1 MKTYPTTP
9 YYDDYDETKNF
20 YRILFKPGRAVQ
32 ARELTQMQTL
42 IQGQIERFG
51 KNIFKEGSIVVPGEQ
66 VYDTRYKYVK
76 LVTSYNSVVADD
88 VIDSLVDK
96 IVIGQTTGVRALV
109 VNYVL
114 ATSTD
119 EPTIYVKYLNSG
131 TDGTTT
137 AFSSSE
143 VITTEDSATSI
154 QAIATSPTGTGTA
167 FSTTSGALFVKG
179 SFVYYPEQ
187 TLIVEKYSVPSNVI
201 IGFQI
206 TESVITSDDDETL
219 LDPAIETYNYFAPG
233 ADRYKISLALS
244 KRSFTPAET
253 DEANFVEIV
262 RVQDSEIIRQTVSS
276 NYNILND
283 TLARRTYDESG
294 DYTVTPYRVQL
305 KEHLRTTN
313 ANTQITVIDGMYTAG
328 EGGNSSLF
336 LNVVSPGKAYV
347 KGYEIDSIRT
357 KYVEQEKARDS
368 VSVTNSTIATTF
380 GNYILAT
387 NINSIPDLANLATLS
402 LYNQYTSVVASPAGT
417 KIGTAKIRSIEFD
430 SGTIGTATA
439 VYKLYLFDIIMES
452 GYSFTHDVKQLYYD
466 NASYE
471 DFTADIVPTNTA
483 LIGTVTASTLSNT
496 IVGVGTTFTTQ
507 LATGDYITIGTQSLR
522 IMDVASSYS
531 ANVTPRPSSNL
542 AGVTYSYQT
551 ATIQDSALN
560 SYIFPL
566 PYNVIKS
573 VDAAGTATTYT
584 SRRVYSRTLSGGNV
598 SITAGTDE
606 VFSGFST
613 DNYQLVVTSGGNA
626 GSFINLTS
634 SNVTRS
640 GSPTGKTLTITLH
653 PTYTSEDVIIVTTLQ
668 KSNSA
673 ADKKVKTLVS
683 AATIDYTTE
692 NTCTAATI
700 TLGKADIYQL
710 SSVKMSANAF
720 GTAYST
726 TNEVDITSRFIF
738 DNGQR
743 NTYYDV
749 GTIKIK
755 PEAAKPTGPIRITF
769 DYFTHGAGDYFSV
782 ESYNDIDYED
792 IPSFVSGGVT
802 YNLRDCLDF
811 RSRINDAGTA
821 FTGTGASVTEFL
833 DFENDVITD
842 YEYYLPRIDK
852 LVLDRSG
859 RIRVVKGVSSL
870 NPAEPPT
877 PSDAMVLYIHKQAA
891 YVFDIT
897 KDITIF
903 PVDNKRFTMRDI
915 GRIENRVKNLEYY
928 TTLSLAEKDTQIF
941 QIKDAQ
947 GFDRFKNGFIVDS
960 FTGHGIGDPTNID
973 YSVAIDYNKNEA
985 RPLCET
991 RFVKLGE
998 QATTLADR
1006 TANNYVLAGDLYTL
1020 PYTEEAFITN
1030 TKSSKTVNLNPFN
1043 VVLFSGQVTLDPPSD
1058 VWFNDKR
1065 VPDVY
1070 RDVQGNYDS
1079 LLADAKAKGTY
1090 GTVWGNWRDL
1100 RYGNSGNELVQQ
1112 QEGITYT
1119 ITETINTTVNN
1130 DIVVSK
1136 TVIPKMRDVVIKFNA
1151 EGMKPNTR
1159 LYAYFNSIDVTP
1171 YLNRTANAIS
1181 INEPDFYDNA
1191 YSTYEFIASPILTD
1205 ASGNASGYYS
1215 YIADIN
1221 NLNTGKYTFRLTDSA
1236 SNTVADQETFSETIF
1251 NSSGELRNIANEI
1264 VSTRNA
1270 RLDSTIVTQERTQ
1283 VIATSGGGGGGGGGG
1298 STDTNDTPVVP
1309 VVKNVV
1315 GGYITQVYVNAFG
1328 RQPDAAGLAYWEGK
1342 FADRGV
1348 TATTLSN
1355 MTVNATSPSGALSGS
1370 VSLNAA
1376 GQAVYGATI
1385 ALVAGGVSKNET
1397 APNGLLGQLTTPA
1410 PYGPGITT
1418 VQKPILSNLDAVKAI
1433 SATLVNGVANGAS
1446 VSAITARAILK

>member
-66 VYDTRYKYVK
+66 VYDTRYRYVK
-76 LVTSYNSVVADD
+76 LATNYNSVIGDD
-88 VIDSLVDK
+88 VIDGLVDL
-96 IVIGQTTGVRALV
+96 IVVGQTTGVKALV
-109 VNYVL
+109 VNYAF
-114 ATSTD
+114 ATDTD

-137 AFSSSE
+137 SFSSSE
-143 VITTEDSATSI
+143 VLITEDGLISI
-154 QAIATSPTGTGTA
+154 QAITTSPTGTGTA

-206 TESVITSDDDETL
+206 TESVVTSDDDESL

-233 ADRYKISLALS
+233 ADRYKIALRLS
-244 KRSFTPAET
+244 TRNFIPADT

-262 RVQDSEIIRQTVSS
+262 RVQDSAIIRQTVNS

-313 ANTQITVIDGMYTAG
+313 ANTQITVVDGMYTAG
-328 EGGNSSLF
+328 EGGNASLF
-336 LNVVSPGKAYV
+336 LNVIAPGKAYV

-357 KYVEQEKARDS
+357 KYVVQEKARDS

-380 GNYILAT
+380 GNYVFAT

-402 LYNQYTSVVASPAGT
+402 LYNRYTSVVASPAGS
-417 KIGTAKIRSIEFD
+417 KIGTAKIRSIEYE
-430 SGTIGTATA
+430 SGTVGTATA
-439 VYKLYLFDIIMES
+439 VYRIYLFDIVMDS

-471 DFTADIVPTNTA
+471 DFTADIVPTATT
-483 LIGTVTASTLSNT
+483 LIGTVTANSLSNT
-496 IVGVGTTFTTQ
+496 IVGVGTSFTSQ
-507 LATGDYITIGTQSLR
+507 LAAGDYITLGTQSLR
-522 IMDVASSYS
+522 IMDVASAYS
-531 ANVTPRPSSNL
+531 ANVTPKPSSNL

-551 ATIQDSALN
+551 ATIQDSAYN

-566 PYNVIKS
+566 PYSVIKS
-573 VDAAGTATTYT
+573 VDNSGTATTYT
-584 SRRVYSRTLSGGNV
+584 SRRVYSRSLSGGNV
-598 SITAGTDE
+598 SLTAGTDE

-613 DNYQLVVTSGGNA
+613 DNYQLVITSGGNA

-634 SNVTRS
+634 SNITRS
-640 GSPTGKTLTITLH
+640 GSPTGKTLTVTLH
-653 PTYTSEDVIIVTTLQ
+653 PTYSTEDVVIVTTLQ

-683 AATIDYTTE
+683 GATVDYTTE

-710 SSVKMSANAF
+710 SNVKMSANAF
-720 GTAYST
+720 GTAYYST
-726 TNEVDITSRFIF
+726 GEIDITDRFIF

-755 PEAAKPTGPIRITF
+755 PGAAKPTGPIRILF

-782 ESYNDIDYED
+782 ESYNDIDYKD
-792 IPSFVSGGVT
+792 IPNFTSGDVT
-802 YNLRDCLDF
+802 YSLRDCLDF
-811 RSRINDAGTA
+811 RSRINDAGTS
-821 FTGTGASVTEFL
+821 FTGTGASVTEFP

-859 RIRVVKGVSSL
+859 RIRIVKGISSL

-877 PSDAMVLYIHKQAA
+877 PSDSMVLYIHKQAA

-928 TTLSLAEKDTQIF
+928 TSLSLAEKDTQIF

-960 FTGHGIGDPTNID
+960 FTGHGIGDPTSID
-973 YSVAIDYNKNEA
+973 YSVSIDYNKNEA
-985 RPLCET
+985 RPLHEA
-991 RFVKLGE
+991 RSIKLAE
-998 QATTLADR
+998 QANSTAAR

-1020 PYTEEAFITN
+1020 PYTEEAFISN
-1030 TKSSKTVNLNPFN
+1030 TKSSKSVNLNPFN
-1043 VVLFSGQVTLDPPSD
+1043 VVLFSGKLTLDPPSD
-1058 VWFNDKR
+1058 IWFNDKR
-1065 VPDVY
+1065 CPDIY
-1070 RDVQGNYDS
+1070 RDSQGNYDS

-1090 GTVWGNWRDL
+1090 GTVWGSWRDL
-1100 RYGNSGNELVQQ
+1100 HYGNSGNELVQQ
-1112 QEGITYT
+1112 QTGINYT
-1119 ITETINTTVNN
+1119 VTETIDTTVNN

-1136 TVIPKMRDVVIKFNA
+1136 TVIPKMRDVVIKFTA

-1159 LYAYFNSIDVTP
+1159 LYAYFNSINVTP
-1171 YLNRTANAIS
+1171 FLNRVANTISISDPNFYANAAS
-1181 INEPDFYDNA
+1181 N
-1191 YSTYEFIASPILTD
+1191 YEFIASPILTN
-1205 ASGNASGYYS
+1205 ASGNVSGYYS

-1221 NLNTGKYTFRLTDSA
+1221 DWNTGKYTFRLTDSV
-1236 SNTVADQETFSETIF
+1236 SNTVTDQETFAEAIF
-1251 NSSGELRNIANEI
+1251 NSSGELRSIANEI

-1270 RLDSTIVTQERTQ
+1270 RLDATVVTQERTK
-1283 VIATSGGGGGGGGGG
+1283 VIASSSGGGGGGGGG
-1298 STDTNDTPVVP
+1298 SVDTNDYPVVP
-1309 VVKNVV
+1309 VVKNTV
-1315 GGYITQVYVNAFG
+1315 GGYLTQVYVNAFG
-1328 RQPDAAGLAYWEGK
+1328 RQPDAGGLAYWEGK
-1342 FADRGV
+1342 FAEQGI
-1348 TATTLSN
+1348 TAATLSN
-1355 MTVNATSPSGALSGS
+1355 MTITATSPSGALSGS
-1370 VSLNAA
+1370 VTNINDNAGKVYTATVNLLAA
-1376 GQAVYGATI
+1376 GV
-1385 ALVAGGVSKNET
+1385 VNNEQSN
-1397 APNGLLGQLTTPA
+1397 PNGLLNQ
-1410 PYGPGITT
+1410 ITAST
-1418 VQKPILSNLDAVKAI
+1418 SQPNLALDQAI
-1433 SATLVNGVANGAS
+1433 VSTAITIVNSVANGAS
-1446 VSAITARAILK
+1446 AGAATARAILT

>member
-1 MKTYPTTP
+1 MKTHPSPP
-9 YYDDYDETKNF
+9 YHDDYDETKNF
-20 YRILFKPGRAVQ
+20 YRVLFKPGRAVQ

-66 VYDTRYKYVK
+66 VYDNRYKFVR
-76 LVTSYNSVVADD
+76 LTTSYNSVTADD
-88 VIDSLVDK
+88 VIDGLVDSI
-96 IVIGQTTGVRALV
+96 IVGQTTGVRALI
-109 VNYVL
+109 VNYAL
-114 ATSTD
+114 ATETD
-119 EPTIYVKYLNSG
+119 APTIYVKYLNSG
-131 TDGTTT
+131 ADGATTT
-137 AFSSSE
+137 FSSSE
-143 VITTEDSATSI
+143 VLTTEDGLTSM
-154 QAIATSPTGTGTA
+154 QTIATSPTGVGTA

-201 IGFQI
+201 VGFEI
-206 TESVITSDDDETL
+206 TESIVTSDTDESL

-233 ADRYKISLALS
+233 ADRYKIALTLS
-244 KRSFTPAET
+244 KRNFTAADT

-262 RVQDSEIIRQTVSS
+262 RVEDSAIVRQTVSS
-276 NYNILND
+276 SYNVLND

-313 ANTQITVIDGMYTAG
+313 ANTQITVVDGMYTAAA
-328 EGGNSSLF
+328 GGNASLF
-336 LNVVSPGKAYV
+336 FNVVAPGKAYV

-357 KYVEQEKARDS
+357 KYVSQEKARDS
-368 VSVTNSTIATTF
+368 VAVTNSTIATPF

-402 LYNQYTSVVASPAGT
+402 LFNQYTSVVASPAGT
-417 KIGTAKIRSIEFD
+417 KIGTAKIRSIEVD

-452 GYSFTHDVKQLYYD
+452 GFSFTHDVKQLYYD

-471 DFTADIVPTNTA
+471 DFTADIVPTATA
-483 LIGTVTASTLSNT
+483 LIGTVTSNTLSNT
-496 IVGVGTTFTTQ
+496 IIGVGTSFATQ
-507 LATGDYITIGTQSLR
+507 LATGDFITLGTQSLR
-522 IMDVASSYS
+522 IMDVASDYS
-531 ANVTPRPSSNL
+531 SNVTPRPSSNL

-566 PYNVIKS
+566 PYSVIKS
-573 VDAAGTATTYT
+573 VDNPGTATTYT
-584 SRRVYSRTLSGGNV
+584 SRRVYSRTLAGGNV

-606 VFSGFST
+606 IFNGFST
-613 DNYQLVVTSGGNA
+613 DNYQLVIASGSNTGNHI
-626 GSFINLTS
+626 SLTS
-634 SNVTRS
+634 ANVTRS
-640 GSPTGKTLTITLH
+640 GSPTGKIITLTLH
-653 PTYTSEDVIIVTTLQ
+653 PTYTNEDVVFVTTLR
-668 KSNSA
+668 KSSSA

-683 AATIDYTTE
+683 AATVDYTTE
-692 NTCTAATI
+692 NNCTAATI

-710 SSVKMSANAF
+710 SNVRMSSNAF
-720 GTAYST
+720 GTAYFST
-726 TNEVDITSRFIF
+726 GEIDITDRFVF

-755 PEAAKPTGPIRITF
+755 PAAAKPTGPIRITF

-782 ESYNDIDYED
+782 ESYNGIDYKD
-792 IPSFVSGGVT
+792 IPSFTSGGIT
-802 YNLRDCLDF
+802 FSLRDCLDF
-811 RSRINDAGTA
+811 RSRINDAGTG
-821 FTGTGASVTEFL
+821 FTGTGASVTEFP
-833 DFENDVITD
+833 DFENDVITNF
-842 YEYYLPRIDK
+842 EYYLPRIDK

-859 RIRVVKGVSSL
+859 RIRIVKGLSSL
-870 NPAEPPT
+870 NPVEPPT
-877 PSDAMVLYIHKQAA
+877 PSDAMVLYIHKQKA

-928 TTLSLAEKDTQIF
+928 TSLSLAEKDTQIF

-947 GFDRFKNGFIVDS
+947 GFDRFKNGFVVDS
-960 FTGHGIGDPTNID
+960 FTGHGVGDPTNID
-973 YSVAIDYNKNEA
+973 YAVAIDYNKNEA

-991 RFVKLGE
+991 RFITLKE
-998 QATTLADR
+998 QATSNAAR
-1006 TANNYVLAGDLYTL
+1006 TANNYVQVGDLYTL
-1020 PYTEEAFITN
+1020 AYTEEAFITN
-1030 TKSSKTVNLNPFN
+1030 SKSSKTVNLNPFN
-1043 VVLFSGQVTLDPPSD
+1043 IVLFSGKLTLDPPSD
-1058 VWFNDKR
+1058 IWFDDTR

-1112 QEGITYT
+1112 LDGINYT
-1119 ITETINTTVNN
+1119 VTETINTTVNN

-1136 TVIPKMRDVVIKFNA
+1136 TVIPKMRNAVIRFDA

-1171 YLNRTANAIS
+1171 FLNRVANTIIIS
-1181 INEPDFYDNA
+1181 DPDFYTNVTSGLD
-1191 YSTYEFIASPILTD
+1191 FIASPILTD
-1205 ASGNASGYYS
+1205 VTGNASGYFS
-1215 YIADIN
+1215 YIADTHKF
-1221 NLNTGKYTFRLTDSA
+1221 NTGLYTFRLTDS
-1236 SNTVADQETFSETIF
+1236 SINLVADQETFAEATF
-1251 NSSGELRNIANEI
+1251 NSSGELRSIANEI

-1270 RLDSTIVTQERTQ
+1270 KLDSTIVTQERTQ
-1283 VIATSGGGGGGGGGG
+1283 VIASSVSSNDGGGGGGGQSGSG
-1298 STDTNDTPVVP
+1298 STDSNDTPAVQAVQ
-1309 VVKNVV
+1309 NTV
-1315 GGYITQVYVNAFG
+1315 GGYITQVYVNVFG
-1328 RQPDAAGLAYWEGK
+1328 RQPEPAGLAFWEAQFKAQGI
-1342 FADRGV
+1342 
-1348 TATTLSN
+1348 TAATFSN
-1355 MTVNATSPSGALSGS
+1355 MSVNVTNTTSGALSGTA
-1370 VSLNAA
+1370 SLNLEAGMIFQATEGLVTAGLPNNEQANKNGILHQITASTTQPNLELGKAA
-1376 GQAVYGATI
+1376 
-1385 ALVAGGVSKNET
+1385 
-1397 APNGLLGQLTTPA
+1397 
-1410 PYGPGITT
+1410 
-1418 VQKPILSNLDAVKAI
+1418 
-1433 SATLVNGVANGAS
+1433 VNCAMAMTNSVANGAAAG
-1446 VSAITARAILK
+1446 AITARAILK

>member
-20 YRILFKPGRAVQ
+20 YRVLFKPGRAVQ

-51 KNIFKEGSIVVPGEQ
+51 KNIFKEGSIVIPGEQ
-66 VYDTRYKYVK
+66 VYDTRYKFVK
-76 LVTSYNSVVADD
+76 LATTYNSVIADD
-88 VIDSLVDK
+88 VIEGLVDS
-96 IVIGQTTGVRALV
+96 IVVGQTTGVRASI
-109 VNYVL
+109 VNYAL
-114 ATSTD
+114 ATDTD
-119 EPTIYVKYLNSG
+119 APTIYVKYLNSG

-137 AFSSSE
+137 TFSSSE
-143 VITTEDSATSI
+143 VLITENGLTSV

-179 SFVYYPEQ
+179 SFVYFPEQ
-187 TLIVEKYSVPSNVI
+187 TFIVEKYTVPSNVI
-201 IGFQI
+201 IGFEI
-206 TESVITSDDDETL
+206 TESIVTSDNDESL

-233 ADRYKISLALS
+233 ADRYKIALALS
-244 KRSFTPAET
+244 KRNFTSTDT

-262 RVQDSEIIRQTVSS
+262 RVQDSVIVRQTVSS
-276 NYNILND
+276 SYNILND
-283 TLARRTYDESG
+283 TLARRTFDESG
-294 DYTVTPYRVQL
+294 DYTVAPYRVQL

-313 ANTQITVIDGMYTAG
+313 ANTQITVVDGMYTASQ
-328 EGGNSSLF
+328 GGNSSLF
-336 LNVVSPGKAYV
+336 FNVVAPGKAYV

-357 KYVEQEKARDS
+357 KYVEQEKARDF
-368 VSVTNSTIATTF
+368 VSVTNSTIATPF

-402 LYNQYTSVVASPAGT
+402 LFNQYTSVVASPAGT

-439 VYKLYLFDIIMES
+439 VYKLYLFDIIMQS
-452 GYSFTHDVKQLYYD
+452 GFSFTRDVKQLYYD

-471 DFTADIVPTNTA
+471 DFTADIVPTATA
-483 LIGTVTASTLSNT
+483 LIGTVTSNSLSNT
-496 IVGVGTTFTTQ
+496 IIGVGTSFTTQ
-507 LATGDYITIGTQSLR
+507 LATGDYITLGTQSLR
-522 IMDVASSYS
+522 IMDVASAYS

-566 PYNVIKS
+566 PYSVIKS
-573 VDAAGTATTYT
+573 VDTGGTATTYT

-598 SITAGTDE
+598 AITAGTDE
-606 VFSGFST
+606 VFNGFST
-613 DNYQLVVTSGGNA
+613 DNYQLVITSGGNA
-626 GSFINLTS
+626 GSYINLTS
-634 SNVTRS
+634 ANITRS
-640 GSPTGKTLTITLH
+640 GSPTGKTLTVTLY
-653 PTYTSEDVIIVTTLQ
+653 PTYTNEDVIIVTTLQ

-683 AATIDYTTE
+683 DATVDYTTQ

-710 SSVKMSANAF
+710 SNVKMSSNAF
-720 GTAYST
+720 GTAYLST
-726 TNEVDITSRFIF
+726 GEVDITDRFIF

-749 GTIKIK
+749 GTLKIK

-782 ESYNDIDYED
+782 ESYNGIDYKD
-792 IPSFVSGGVT
+792 IPSFTSGGIT
-802 YNLRDCLDF
+802 YSLRDCLDF
-811 RSRINDAGTA
+811 RSRINDAGTE
-821 FTGTGASVTEFL
+821 FTGTGASVTEFP
-833 DFENDVITD
+833 DFENDVITNF
-842 YEYYLPRIDK
+842 EYFLPRIDK
-852 LVLDRSG
+852 LILDRTG
-859 RIRVVKGVSSL
+859 RIRVVKGISSL

-877 PSDAMVLYIHKQAA
+877 PSDAMVLYIHKQKA

-928 TTLSLAEKDTQIF
+928 TSLSLAEKDTQIF

-947 GFDRFKNGFIVDS
+947 GFDRFKNGFVVDS

-973 YSVAIDYNKNEA
+973 YATAIDFNKKEA

-991 RFVKLGE
+991 RFIKLKE
-998 QATTLADR
+998 QATNNAAR
-1006 TANNYVLAGDLYTL
+1006 TANNYVLVGDLYTL
-1020 PYTEEAFITN
+1020 PYTEEAFISN

-1043 VVLFSGQVTLDPPSD
+1043 VVLFSGRVILDPPSD
-1058 VWFNDKR
+1058 IWFDDKR

-1079 LLADAKAKGTY
+1079 LLADAKAKGKY

-1119 ITETINTTVNN
+1119 VTETVDTTVNN
-1130 DIVVSK
+1130 DVVVSRC
-1136 TVIPKMRDVVIKFNA
+1136 VIPKMRNAVIKFTA

-1159 LYAYFNSIDVTP
+1159 LYAYFNSINVTP
-1171 YLNRTANAIS
+1171 FLTREANVVSISDPNFYANAASNFALI
-1181 INEPDFYDNA
+1181 
-1191 YSTYEFIASPILTD
+1191 TSPILTD
-1205 ASGNASGYYS
+1205 ASGNARGYYS
-1215 YIADIN
+1215 YTSDI
-1221 NLNTGKYTFRLTDSA
+1221 LNFNSGIYTFRLSDSA
-1236 SNTVADQETFSETIF
+1236 SNTVADQETFAEAAF
-1251 NSSGELRNIANEI
+1251 NSSGELRSIANEI

-1270 RLDSTIVTQERTQ
+1270 KLDSTIVTQERTQ
-1283 VIATSGGGGGGGGGG
+1283 VIANSGGGGGGGGGSG
-1298 STDTNDTPVVP
+1298 GDTT
-1309 VVKNVV
+1309 
-1315 GGYITQVYVNAFG
+1315 GGTNIDGTETIIGTQPPLNANGYLTQVYTTAFG
-1328 RQPDAAGLAYWEGK
+1328 RQPDAGGLAYWAGK
-1342 FADRGV
+1342 FAEQGIT
-1348 TATTLSN
+1348 TATLSN
-1355 MTVNATSPSGALSGS
+1355 MTLSVGSGGALSGALSGK
-1370 VSLNAA
+1370 NADAELVLKATSDIIGA
-1376 GQAVYGATI
+1376 G
-1385 ALVAGGVSKNET
+1385 VANKENS
-1397 APNGLLGQLTTPA
+1397 PNGLLGHLTTENNFLTPSQA
-1410 PYGPGITT
+1410 IQSIT
-1418 VQKPILSNLDAVKAI
+1418 
-1433 SATLVNGVANGAS
+1433 ATIVNSVANGAS
-1446 VSAITARAILK
+1446 ASAITARAILK